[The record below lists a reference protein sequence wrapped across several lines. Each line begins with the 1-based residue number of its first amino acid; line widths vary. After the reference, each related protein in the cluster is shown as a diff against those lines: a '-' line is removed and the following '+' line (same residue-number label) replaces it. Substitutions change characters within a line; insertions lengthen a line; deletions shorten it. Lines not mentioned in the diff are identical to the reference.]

1 MRLTNVEKYA
11 IQGMVG
17 DGKTASWIA
26 KAIDKPEAIIIDYV
40 FKLAKSI
47 VKVEEVKAANPP
59 VEQAVEQPVEQP
71 VEPVIDHE
79 ANLDTTKFTQ
89 EDVKE
94 VAIMNRRKS
103 SDYMIDK
110 TRDKK
115 DKGVKIMTAA
125 ASALAEERAKNYDT
139 PTYRNQ
145 SAIFKP
151 KGN

>member
-59 VEQAVEQPVEQP
+59 VEQP

-79 ANLDTTKFTQ
+79 ANMEKKNFTQ

-94 VAIMNRRKS
+94 TALLGRKKAN
-103 SDYMIDK
+103 DFMINK
-110 TRDKK
+110 TA
-115 DKGVKIMTAA
+115 GGSEGIKIMTGNS
-125 ASALAEERAKNYDT
+125 SALSDERAKNYDRSKT
-139 PTYRNQ
+139 RNQ